1 MGFILIDICEVTS
14 ILRDIQKIVNLQFS
28 IKPMQPLNWKDIL
41 RKFVIFSLTSSAG
54 TVVDLG
60 LHWLLCTYV
69 FPGNYWGSF
78 WIAPTISF
86 EVAALVNFVI
96 AYFFVWKERISQ
108 YSVRSFFRHFAG
120 YNAAS
125 IGAYLI
131 KFVAMQGLHFLF
143 VSLDWFQDWT
153 AEPVLC
159 NLLGLCFS
167 GAFNFIM
174 SEFVIFGEKK
184 KKKTP
189 GENSGSPM

>member
-1 MGFILIDICEVTS
+1 
-14 ILRDIQKIVNLQFS
+14 
-28 IKPMQPLNWKDIL
+28 MQPRTKKEIL
-41 RKFVIFSLTSSAG
+41 TKFFMFMVTSSAG

-60 LHWLLCTYV
+60 LHWWLATHV
-69 FPGNYWGSF
+69 FEGNYWGSF
-78 WIAPTISF
+78 WIAPTVSF

-108 YSVRSFFRHFAG
+108 RSVRSFFRHFLA

-143 VSLDWFQDWT
+143 VALNWMQDWSM
-153 AEPVLC
+153 EPVLC

-167 GAFNFIM
+167 GGFNFFM
-174 SEFVIFGEKK
+174 SEFVIFGKPSKK
-184 KKKTP
+184 KKQASEEVPERPEDTDQ
-189 GENSGSPM
+189 EAI